1 MLIYL
6 SSAGQWILINTWYIN
21 IKGFVCGFVFL
32 CLNLFLSTEGRN
44 YHGLSLFFHRKKT
57 VFVTN
62 LQYHHMRREEKRGA
76 VIQQEKINTIIQKLQ
91 NYNFHKQVEH
101 YLKLTTNSVILV
113 HHPNTFVLP
122 LLPKSHGTLE
132 STHITST

>member
-1 MLIYL
+1 M
-6 SSAGQWILINTWYIN
+6 
-21 IKGFVCGFVFL
+21 
-32 CLNLFLSTEGRN
+32 
-44 YHGLSLFFHRKKT
+44 
-57 VFVTN
+57 FVTN

-132 STHITST
+132 SIHITST